1 MPVTLSELNLSIQ
14 SAIAGTFKN
23 KSFDLVAEIGQVNIK
38 KESNIAYIDLVEKG
52 PKGNEFIARGSAQ
65 IWGKEFETI
74 KEFERITGV
83 PFQSGIMVLIKVNV
97 TYHVVFGLKINIQ
110 HIDPQYTLGALAQA
124 KEKTILQLIEKYPDK
139 IQRIDGKITSYN
151 QTHILPRVIQ
161 NIALITGAEAEGGYD
176 FVHEL
181 SKNTYG
187 YQFQIT
193 PFVAIMQGE
202 KSPESIRQQLI
213 QIFQSQIK
221 FDVIVIVRGG
231 GASLDLNAFDQFI
244 LVEAM
249 IRFPIPIFTG
259 IGHTRNVSLADE
271 VAHTAMKSPTK
282 VAEVIVQHQK
292 RFEDT
297 ILQLFL
303 QLGKKANDALSS
315 HIHALKN
322 LRYDIHIETQEK
334 LNQHQHYLNEF
345 LLKYQNTAQQLL
357 RVKEKKIIH
366 LSLPL
371 KIRAQ
376 QKIQQAQIGL
386 DPLLQQ
392 LNKRADKYLAL
403 QHQQILDRARFI
415 EHQHPKRWMSKGFA
429 LVKQNGKIV
438 THAKDILSD
447 SPIEVQMQDGTVHT
461 QMIKTTINGK

>member
-1 MPVTLSELNLSIQ
+1 
-14 SAIAGTFKN
+14 
-23 KSFDLVAEIGQVNIK
+23 
-38 KESNIAYIDLVEKG
+38 
-52 PKGNEFIARGSAQ
+52 
-65 IWGKEFETI
+65 
-74 KEFERITGV
+74 
-83 PFQSGIMVLIKVNV
+83 
-97 TYHVVFGLKINIQ
+97 
-110 HIDPQYTLGALAQA
+110 
-124 KEKTILQLIEKYPDK
+124 
-139 IQRIDGKITSYN
+139 
-151 QTHILPRVIQ
+151 
-161 NIALITGAEAEGGYD
+161 
-176 FVHEL
+176 
-181 SKNTYG
+181 
-187 YQFQIT
+187 
-193 PFVAIMQGE
+193 
-202 KSPESIRQQLI
+202 
-213 QIFQSQIK
+213 
-221 FDVIVIVRGG
+221 
-231 GASLDLNAFDQFI
+231 
-244 LVEAM
+244 
-249 IRFPIPIFTG
+249 
-259 IGHTRNVSLADE
+259 VSLADE

-392 LNKRADKYLAL
+392 LNKRANKYLTL